1 MSSAFYDQVIAS
13 NILHNTKYLGNSK
26 GIVRNVT
33 SEQIM
38 FIDTMAREEDIFDSP
53 FFDKQRSVA
62 EMEIRKLSS
71 KNEANNADPCP
82 RCGGARYNI
91 DKQTRSSDEA
101 RSFYIKCGTCG
112 LTQSE

>member
-1 MSSAFYDQVIAS
+1 MSDNFYDQVIAS
-13 NILHNTKYLGNSK
+13 QVLFNIRQLGNSK
-26 GIVRNVT
+26 GPIKTVTDEQLYYVNTMRNK
-33 SEQIM
+33 
-38 FIDTMAREEDIFDSP
+38 EDIFNTP
-53 FFDKQRSVA
+53 FFDKQRKVA
-62 EMEIRKLSS
+62 EMEIKKLSS